1 MLRTS
6 LGSLVVL
13 VLCLG
18 VLLGSDKD
26 DKQGKDK
33 HKGHHR
39 RATITKVDPEHHTV
53 TVRMKNRQ
61 GKEEERT
68 FRLAE
73 DIRYLD
79 STGRVAAVDVF
90 RSGDEVLVVE
100 REGRL
105 VEMKQH
111 NKGQHAGTKSGQ
123 KPGEKSGGSSGDKSG
138 EKSGGK

>member
-1 MLRTS
+1 MLRMS
-6 LGSLVVL
+6 LCSVAVL

-18 VLLGSDKD
+18 TLLGSNKD
-26 DKQGKDK
+26 NKQGKDK

-39 RATITKVDPEHHTV
+39 QATITKVDPEHHTV
-53 TVRMKNRQ
+53 TVRMKNKQ
-61 GKEEERT
+61 GKEQERT
-68 FRLAE
+68 FRLTE
-73 DIRYLD
+73 DIRYVD

-111 NKGQHAGTKSGQ
+111 NKGQHT
-123 KPGEKSGGSSGDKSG
+123 GEKSGQKSG